1 MINCMIC
8 LRTSENNGTLNK
20 LNGLNRIN
28 YMITKDILA
37 SNELIIIFLL
47 TDFRH
52 FRFNDDI

>member
-1 MINCMIC
+1 MIC

-47 TDFRH
+47 TDIRH